1 VNDDIM
7 HSFYMLHV
15 LLGERVG
22 AWFRFT
28 GENHVRKGLQSLDEA
43 KLIIA
48 PELGYVSKSFAETL
62 VARVKQG
69 ATLVMLDPDA
79 LVWDI
84 ETGSLASYRKELM
97 GCPAGKPRD
106 TSHIFPTAD
115 GSARFKG
122 ITMLYIQAAKTGAV
136 ARTLTLPKDARVLFT
151 YEDGAP
157 AVFSRRLGKG
167 EVIVFGA
174 MPFGNSELAL
184 SPKGWDIVFTALCD
198 ELAIKRNLPLWDFL
212 IPSTGGGVATYSVG
226 K

>member
-1 VNDDIM
+1 M
-7 HSFYMLHV
+7 HAFYMLHV

-28 GENHVRKGLQSLDEA
+28 GENHVRKGLQSLDAA

-62 VARVKQG
+62 IARVKQG

-84 ETGSLASYRKELM
+84 ETGSLASFRKEFL

-106 TSHIFPTAD
+106 ASHILPAAE
-115 GSARFKG
+115 GAARFKD
-122 ITMLYIQAAKTGAV
+122 IRMLNIQAAKTGAI

-151 YEDGAP
+151 YEDGSP

-184 SPKGWDIVFTALCD
+184 NPKGWDTFFAALCD
-198 ELAIKRNLPLWDFL
+198 ELAIQRNLPIWDFR
-212 IPSTGGGVATYSVG
+212 IPATGGGVATYAVG
-226 K
+226 E